1 MYTDWEKKAA
11 LGGSTVREVIV
22 SLYSVFVTPH
32 LEYCIQAWGPSTGG
46 MWSCWSRSR
55 ETGHEERLRELG
67 LFNLEKTP
75 GRPQCSLTDLKGNS

>member
-46 MWSCWSRSR
+46 M
-55 ETGHEERLRELG
+55 
-67 LFNLEKTP
+67 
-75 GRPQCSLTDLKGNS
+75 